1 MEEIEEFLEGM
12 PEGSKLDDAIPEGY
26 VDDNEVIGTWQQ
38 MLRDTAAA
46 ANGNNS

>member
-1 MEEIEEFLEGM
+1 M

-38 MLRDTAAA
+38 MLRGTAAA